1 MLILCEHD
9 GLFDSFYFVL
19 DSAFI
24 STTSISANIN
34 NVPMLNGTNFKDWK
48 ENMMILLGCMDID
61 LALRMPKPDELNE
74 QSTQED
80 EVYWGKWERSNRLS
94 LMIMKRG
101 IPEAFRGAVTDEV
114 TNASDFLAEIQKR
127 FAKNDKA
134 ETSTLLAS
142 LISMKYKGKGNV
154 REYIMEMSHLASK
167 LKALKLEL
175 SDDLLVH
182 LVLISLP
189 AQFNQFKVSYNCQKD
204 KWTLNELISF
214 CVQEEER
221 LKQDKTESAHLASTS
236 KDKGKRK
243 NKDNKV
249 AASNGPEQKKQK
261 VEVTCFFCNKPG
273 HTKKECT
280 KYAAWRVKK
289 GMFLT
294 LVCSEVNLASVSR
307 NTWWLD
313 SGATTHICVSMQ
325 GCLSYRKPS
334 DAERCIYV
342 GDGQSVEVE
351 AIGHFR
357 LLLKSGYFLD
367 LIDTFIVPS
376 FRRNLISVSV
386 LDKSGYCCSF
396 GNNRFAL
403 SINSNAVGTG
413 LLNVYDNLY
422 LLETVPSYNETLHV
436 ESRGTKRKLN
446 KDNSASLWHKR
457 LGHISK
463 SRVERLVSDGIL
475 DSLDFSDFDICVE
488 CIKGK
493 QTKTKKL
500 GANRATDVLE
510 LIHTDI
516 CGPYPTASWNGQ
528 QYFITFIDDYSR
540 YGYLFLIHEK
550 SQSLDVFKTFKA
562 EVELQL
568 NKRIKSV
575 RSDRGGEYYDRYDG
589 SGEQR
594 PGPFSKYLEECGIVP
609 QYTML
614 GSPSMNGVAER
625 RNRTLK
631 DMVRSMISHSTLP
644 EKLWGEALKT
654 AAYILNRVPTKAA
667 AKTPYELWTGRKPS
681 LKHFHIWGCPAEAR
695 PYKPHEK
702 KLDSKTV
709 SSYFIG
715 YAERSRGFKFYDP
728 AIRSIF
734 ETGTATFF
742 EDVEFGGRNQAR
754 NIVFEEE
761 EGSTIAFDN
770 VQVSLPIIDQE
781 VNLDPQPTDNIV
793 QPLIANED
801 IAPEEQTQQP
811 QENMPLRRSTRERRN
826 AISDDY
832 IVYLQEREVESGMM
846 EDDPI
851 NFQQAMKSSNSQ
863 KWIEAMNEEYKSM
876 QDNKVWELVPLP
888 VGTKPIGCKWIFKT
902 KRDSNGNVER
912 YKARLVAKGFTQ
924 KEGIDFKETFSPVS
938 TKDSF
943 RIIMA
948 LVAHYDLELHQ
959 MDVKTAFL
967 NGDIDE
973 TIYMVQPEN
982 FVSEDSKNM
991 VCKLTKSIYG
1001 LKQASRQ
1008 WYFKFHQ
1015 IIVSY
1020 GFEAN
1025 LMDECVYHKFS
1036 GSKYIFLVLYVDDIL
1051 LATNDISILHDTKR
1065 FLSKHFEMKD
1075 LGDASFVLGIQIH
1088 RDRSRGI
1095 LGLSQRTYIDKVLQR
1110 YGMQN
1115 SKPGD
1120 TPVAKGDKFSL
1131 NQCPKNSLESQE
1143 MQKIPYASAV
1153 GSLMYAQVCTRPDIA
1168 YIVGMLGRY
1177 LSNPGM
1183 DHWRAAKRVMRYLQ
1197 RTKEYMIT
1205 YRRLDQLEFI
1215 GYSNSDFAGCQD
1227 SRRSTSSYIYLLAG
1241 GAISWRSTKQ
1251 TLVTSSTM
1259 EAEFV
1264 ACYEASNQGIW
1275 LRNFVTGLRVLDGIE
1290 RPLKIFCDNKSAVL
1304 YSNNNRSSTKSKY
1317 IDIKFL
1323 VVKEKVQSGQI
1334 SIEHIG
1340 TNSMIADPLTKGLPP
1355 KVFHEHTAHMG
1366 VVSFEDIQI

>member
-1 MLILCEHD
+1 M
-9 GLFDSFYFVL
+9 SKVL
-19 DSAFI
+19 KRMRFI
-24 STTSISANIN
+24 
-34 NVPMLNGTNFKDWK
+34 G
-48 ENMMILLGCMDID
+48 
-61 LALRMPKPDELNE
+61 
-74 QSTQED
+74 
-80 EVYWGKWERSNRLS
+80 GKWERSNRLS

-261 VEVTCFFCNKPG
+261 DKPG

-280 KYAAWRVKK
+280 KYAAWRVPEESFSIKP
-289 GMFLT
+289 
-294 LVCSEVNLASVSR
+294 R

-342 GDGQSVEVE
+342 GD
-351 AIGHFR
+351 
-357 LLLKSGYFLD
+357 
-367 LIDTFIVPS
+367 
-376 FRRNLISVSV
+376 
-386 LDKSGYCCSF
+386 
-396 GNNRFAL
+396 
-403 SINSNAVGTG
+403 GTG

-575 RSDRGGEYYDRYDG
+575 GRSDRGGEYYGRYDG
-589 SGEQR
+589 SGEQH
-594 PGPFSKYLEECGIVP
+594 PGPFAKYLEECGIVP
-609 QYTML
+609 QYTMP

-709 SSYFIG
+709 NFLRR
-715 YAERSRGFKFYDP
+715 ELQH
-728 AIRSIF
+728 
-734 ETGTATFF
+734 FF

-832 IVYLQEREVESGMM
+832 IVYLPG
-846 EDDPI
+846 
-851 NFQQAMKSSNSQ
+851 NQAMKSSNSQ

-902 KRDSNGNVER
+902 KRDSN
-912 YKARLVAKGFTQ
+912 
-924 KEGIDFKETFSPVS
+924 
-938 TKDSF
+938 
-943 RIIMA
+943 
-948 LVAHYDLELHQ
+948 
-959 MDVKTAFL
+959 AFL

-1001 LKQASRQ
+1001 LKQAISS
-1008 WYFKFHQ
+1008 
-1015 IIVSY
+1015 V
-1020 GFEAN
+1020 AN

-1110 YGMQN
+1110 KSRN
-1115 SKPGD
+1115 AED
-1120 TPVAKGDKFSL
+1120 SL
-1131 NQCPKNSLESQE
+1131 RFGCGESN
-1143 MQKIPYASAV
+1143 
-1153 GSLMYAQVCTRPDIA
+1153 VC
-1168 YIVGMLGRY
+1168 
-1177 LSNPGM
+1177 S
-1183 DHWRAAKRVMRYLQ
+1183 AKRVMRYLQ
-1197 RTKEYMIT
+1197 RTKEYMLT
-1205 YRRLDQLEFI
+1205 YRRLDQLELI
-1215 GYSNSDFAGCQD
+1215 GYSDSDFAGCQD
-1227 SRRSTSSYIYLLAG
+1227 SRRSTSGYIYLLAG
-1241 GAISWRSTKQ
+1241 GAISWRSAKQ